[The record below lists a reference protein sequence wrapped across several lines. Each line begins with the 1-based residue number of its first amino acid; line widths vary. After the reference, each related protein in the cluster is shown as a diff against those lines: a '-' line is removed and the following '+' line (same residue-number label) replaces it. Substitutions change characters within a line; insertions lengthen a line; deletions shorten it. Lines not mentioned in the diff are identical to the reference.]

1 MDMLHSSVNK
11 AVADTHGNAP
21 GRSRGAGSASV
32 EDIHFGISKYSV
44 MGCICGSSHMS
55 LADAMNGASWRVQEA
70 EFPRIRRRAS
80 ACRPEKQ
87 DNTQHFDVGLAGVFR
102 VSACHF
108 GSSVMRSP
116 IQFNATS
123 ISSRGSTGY
132 CAPST
137 GSCPDAMAYSWSS
150 LR

>member
-1 MDMLHSSVNK
+1 MICVRTPLCSRRAISYPFYEA
-11 AVADTHGNAP
+11 AVP
-21 GRSRGAGSASV
+21 
-32 EDIHFGISKYSV
+32 DIHFGIYKYPV
-44 MGCICGSSHMS
+44 MGSICGSSHMS

-70 EFPRIRRRAS
+70 EFSRIRRRAS

-102 VSACHF
+102 VPACHF

-123 ISSRGSTGY
+123 VSSRGSTEY